1 MIAINKNDHVLDR
14 RYADILVRS
23 YPLDPRDEPSEH
35 FIQDG
40 IFVPAE
46 EARLICLA
54 FDKKPLECDSE
65 EEIAAIKGAVCQLK
79 RITGEL
85 GRSK

>member
-1 MIAINKNDHVLDR
+1 MAINKDDYVLDR
-14 RYADILVRS
+14 KYADILVRS
-23 YPLDPRDEPSEH
+23 YPLDPGDEPSEH
-35 FIQDG
+35 FAQDG

-65 EEIAAIKGAVCQLK
+65 DEIAAIKGVVCQLK